1 MYCNPA
7 SITNFYFRIKKEPKI
22 YDDNTIVYDEN
33 SELTH
38 KCSLCDKAF
47 LHKYNI
53 KRHMKLVHD
62 GVKPFDCEYCG
73 KSFGTKEILNRHI
86 KKVHENDN
94 KNCKRKKKKV
104 KIKMKK
110 QDFADSQISIENCD
124 SNIHDAILGNVNI
137 ILEFSMPIEISE
149 SPICNQFEI

>member
-1 MYCNPA
+1 
-7 SITNFYFRIKKEPKI
+7 
-22 YDDNTIVYDEN
+22 
-33 SELTH
+33 
-38 KCSLCDKAF
+38 
-47 LHKYNI
+47 
-53 KRHMKLVHD
+53 MKLVHD

-110 QDFADSQISIENCD
+110 QNFADSQISIENCD
-124 SNIHDAILGNVNI
+124 SNIHDAILGNVNVI
-137 ILEFSMPIEISE
+137 VEFSKSIEISE
-149 SPICNQFEI
+149 RPICNQFEI

>member
-1 MYCNPA
+1 
-7 SITNFYFRIKKEPKI
+7 
-22 YDDNTIVYDEN
+22 
-33 SELTH
+33 
-38 KCSLCDKAF
+38 
-47 LHKYNI
+47 
-53 KRHMKLVHD
+53 MKLVHD

-124 SNIHDAILGNVNI
+124 SNIHDAILGNVNVI
-137 ILEFSMPIEISE
+137 VEFSKSIEISE
-149 SPICNQFEI
+149 SPIFEHVHLYMLYLTCHTVKFYHRCLYRGF